1 MSCSFYADKGINFE
15 KLNPKTITLNGT
27 IRPELM
33 FSGWHHITLAFRLPV
48 LKGESK
54 IKNATSLNFSLK
66 GYEENADINSTE
78 VETVDVTADKVKGAA
93 VYVYKNNVL
102 AADGEKYDIT
112 SRYNLE
118 VTFLAGEGY
127 TFYGATKDDITVAGL
142 GKPTEVSV
150 SAGGG
155 LLMAKFNMPSLMGE
169 HEHVESNYISN
180 SLKHSKESTLCY
192 KVLSE
197 NEHVYDDDNDAICN
211 VCSYERVLSVKS
223 VKLNVTGYE
232 SGALIPQ
239 IKVAPT
245 ADSKGVDWNE
255 DFCKYG
261 TNGTYLISLNL
272 LESVLYREL
281 LIPEYE
287 TAYFMPNKQ
296 YYLSVYI
303 FAKDGYSLENL
314 SEENVNLSCGGT
326 VGRYNKRRWS
336 RRGRLLCKRRFYN
349 VL

>member
-1 MSCSFYADKGINFE
+1 MECKICKDKKNVSEHDWDLKKSSDGHWLECSCGHKKA
-15 KLNPKTITLNGT
+15 
-27 IRPELM
+27 
-33 FSGWHHITLAFRLPV
+33 
-48 LKGESK
+48 
-54 IKNATSLNFSLK
+54 
-66 GYEENADINSTE
+66 
-78 VETVDVTADKVKGAA
+78 
-93 VYVYKNNVL
+93 
-102 AADGEKYDIT
+102 
-112 SRYNLE
+112 LE
-118 VTFLAGEGY
+118 
-127 TFYGATKDDITVAGL
+127 D
-142 GKPTEVSV
+142 
-150 SAGGG
+150 
-155 LLMAKFNMPSLMGE
+155 
-169 HEHVESNYISN
+169 
-180 SLKHSKESTLCY
+180 
-192 KVLSE
+192 
-197 NEHVYDDDNDAICN
+197 HVYDDDNDAICN